1 MKTNQPNLRQ
11 SFKGM
16 VTIEL
21 KNHVSIQQNIKLIF
35 VVAQILQLFSFILS
49 KAGMG
54 GMRPE
59 TDDPDNYTTEQQRL
73 FIMFSDYTL
82 RQSGLSQSLYC
93 ESFNAT
99 KSLPQ

>member
-35 VVAQILQLFSFILS
+35 VVAQILH
-49 KAGMG
+49 
-54 GMRPE
+54 
-59 TDDPDNYTTEQQRL
+59 
-73 FIMFSDYTL
+73 SDFQNEFTIVV
-82 RQSGLSQSLYC
+82 SLTQYI
-93 ESFNAT
+93 
-99 KSLPQ
+99 